1 MITPDDIL
9 TGKHPM
15 FMKCLVIGSTGTGK
29 TYFSAGFPK
38 SYFLITEPNGEDTF
52 MTLPELRKN
61 IKGMDFFI
69 PCNED
74 DTKRV
79 FEELNTA
86 CNNARAMAQKGEIES
101 VVLDNLT
108 YLAENRWIF
117 INKYQPEFS
126 PKTDELDVR
135 GMYGKLARWL
145 YNFTLMKLLT
155 IPANLSITVHEKMES
170 DDVMEKK
177 PDKSSPI
184 VPSILG
190 GFRDDIG
197 GMLSL
202 VLYLGKTNLG
212 NGKYKY
218 LARTNL
224 GGGKQAKSRYPNL
237 PEVVENINYQVLKE
251 TILKSIGEVK

>member
-1 MITPDDIL
+1 MIKVQDVLD
-9 TGKHPM
+9 GKEKM
-15 FMKCLVIGSTGTGK
+15 FMRALVIGSTGTGK
-29 TYFSAGFPK
+29 TFFSAGFPK

-52 MTLPELRKN
+52 MTVPEIRKN
-61 IKGMDFFI
+61 IIGFDRFI
-69 PCNED
+69 PINED

-86 CNNARAMAQKGEIES
+86 CDNARSMAQKGEIES
-101 VVLDNLT
+101 IVLDNLT
-108 YLAENRWIF
+108 YLAENRWIY
-117 INKYQPEFS
+117 INRYEPEIS
-126 PKTDELDVR
+126 PSTGKLDSR
-135 GMYGKLARWL
+135 GMYGKLSRWL

-184 VPSILG
+184 VPSVLG

-237 PEVVENINYQVLKE
+237 PEVVENISYQVLKE